1 MHRLITGGLVGLALV
16 LSPVQAHAQ
25 GNCEPAVAQVRET
38 PTPDGATT
46 ITQFLLAQLLGMG
59 VAPRA
64 IQGWQYAG
72 TAPTCQ
78 VTFVYQQDGARN
90 TLRWDVDTAAGT
102 VTPKDVL
109 TQLASGY

>member
-1 MHRLITGGLVGLALV
+1 
-16 LSPVQAHAQ
+16 
-25 GNCEPAVAQVRET
+25 
-38 PTPDGATT
+38 
-46 ITQFLLAQLLGMG
+46 
-59 VAPRA
+59 
-64 IQGWQYAG
+64 
-72 TAPTCQ
+72 